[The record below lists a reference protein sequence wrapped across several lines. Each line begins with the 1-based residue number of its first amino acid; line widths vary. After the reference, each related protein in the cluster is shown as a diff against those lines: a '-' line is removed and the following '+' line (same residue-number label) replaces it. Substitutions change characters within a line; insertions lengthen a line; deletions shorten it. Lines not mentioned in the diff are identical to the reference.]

1 MYIEYANTTYS
12 KQSKQFLFSV
22 SNEAIKCYKG
32 DRIPELDYRN
42 ESQVVECPI
51 RVFQCVHMRALILQA
66 GT

>member
-1 MYIEYANTTYS
+1 MQTLHILNI
-12 KQSKQFLFSV
+12 FFSV

-42 ESQVVECPI
+42 ESQVVECAI
-51 RVFQCVHMRALILQA
+51 GVFQCVHMRALILQA

>member
-1 MYIEYANTTYS
+1 MNNEYANTTYS
-12 KQSKQFLFSV
+12 KHFIFFSV

-32 DRIPELDYRN
+32 ERIPELDYRN

-51 RVFQCVHMRALILQA
+51 GVFQCVHMRALILQA

>member
-1 MYIEYANTTYS
+1 MCIEYASTILNN
-12 KQSKQFLFSV
+12 FFSV

-51 RVFQCVHMRALILQA
+51 GVFQCVHMRALILQA
-66 GT
+66 GTYY